1 MEEDI
6 DWCSEIDT
14 SEEIED
20 LDWLTEDIR
29 DESEDWLIPDL
40 PKEDWEID
48 EFPFESTYD
57 YD

>member
-6 DWCSEIDT
+6 NWCSEIDT

-57 YD
+57 